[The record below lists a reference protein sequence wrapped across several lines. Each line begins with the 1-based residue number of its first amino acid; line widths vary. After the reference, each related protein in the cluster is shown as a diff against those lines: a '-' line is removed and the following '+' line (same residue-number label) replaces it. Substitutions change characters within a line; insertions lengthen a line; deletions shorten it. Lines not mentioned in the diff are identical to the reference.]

1 MREDKL
7 VKGIGKELSETQ
19 KESQK
24 KKYMLQGEWSDKI
37 QMCVANTAKQL
48 RKKRI

>member
-7 VKGIGKELSETQ
+7 VKEIEKELLERQ

-24 KKYMLQGEWSDKI
+24 KKYMLQGEWSGKI
-37 QMCVANTAKQL
+37 QMCVSNTAKQL
-48 RKKRI
+48 RKRRT